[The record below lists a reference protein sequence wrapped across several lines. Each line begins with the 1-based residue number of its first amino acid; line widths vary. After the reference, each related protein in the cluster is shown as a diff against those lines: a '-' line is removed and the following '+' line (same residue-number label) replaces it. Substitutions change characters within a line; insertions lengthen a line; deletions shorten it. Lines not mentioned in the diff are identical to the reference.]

1 MQTKQEKI
9 RKIYGICLIALTAL
23 LCVGFAVQALLLYL
37 GGGYTQ
43 EGVERLTQMLLPV
56 CLWAAAVI
64 AGVAVYALFPAAE
77 KKPKVGKNLSKQL
90 ASLSARL
97 PEEAW
102 ANGKKRFRRKS
113 IILWSICGGVC
124 GVLFFFPI
132 CYLLNGENFN
142 YTDTNTEMINAAIHT
157 FPFVG
162 VAFAV
167 VVVAYLLQ
175 QSFLRVALD
184 EVKKLMV
191 EAAKAGT
198 LCIVLTGGE
207 PLLQGAAVKETWL
220 DNPKALWIVR
230 GVLFAGALF
239 LLVFGIANGGLN
251 EVFKKAAELCT
262 ECVGLA

>member
-23 LCVGFAVQALLLYL
+23 LGVGFAVQALLLYL

-43 EGVERLTQMLLPV
+43 EGVERALTQMLLPV

-64 AGVAVYALFPAAE
+64 AGVVVYALFPATE

-90 ASLSARL
+90 TSLSARL

-102 ANGKKRFRRKS
+102 ADGKKRFHRKS
-113 IILWSICGGVC
+113 VILWSVCGGVC
-124 GVLFFFPI
+124 AALFFFPI

-175 QSFLRVALD
+175 QSFLRSALA
-184 EVKKLMV
+184 EVKKLTV

-198 LCIVLTGGE
+198 LTA
-207 PLLQGAAVKETWL
+207 PQGAAVKETWL
-220 DNPKALWIVR
+220 DKPKTLWIIR

>member
-1 MQTKQEKI
+1 MQTKHEKI

-23 LCVGFAVQALLLYL
+23 LGVGFAVRALLLYL

-43 EGVERLTQMLLPV
+43 EGVERALTQMLFPV
-56 CLWAAAVI
+56 CVWAAAII
-64 AGVAVYALFPAAE
+64 AGVVVYALFPAE
-77 KKPKVGKNLSKQL
+77 GKKPKVGKNLSKQL
-90 ASLSARL
+90 AILSARL

-102 ANGKKRFRRKS
+102 AEGKKRFHRKS
-113 IILWSICGGVC
+113 VILWSVCGGVC
-124 GVLFFFPI
+124 AALLFFPI

-175 QSFLRVALD
+175 QSFLRVALA
-184 EVKKLMV
+184 EVKKLTV

-198 LCIVLTGGE
+198 LTA
-207 PLLQGAAVKETWL
+207 PQGAVVKETWL
-220 DNPKALWIVR
+220 DNPKTLWIIR
-230 GVLFAGALF
+230 GVLLAGALF